1 MKLNIE
7 KSVTVITPTIASPKL
22 ADAIRS
28 VQEQTYS
35 NIKHLIIADGH
46 AEYADKMMDIVVN
59 TVTGVPKRK
68 IQTTS
73 VPENTGANGFYGHR
87 IYSGYPHLLNS
98 DYIFF
103 LDEDNWYEPDHV
115 KSLVEVLDQG
125 NHFAYSFRKI
135 FDADKNY
142 VCDDNCEALGKWPI
156 YFTHHNYT
164 GERDPRNGQD
174 ENYLVDTSSF
184 AFERN
189 FLQHTCHLWHS
200 GWGGDRRYLYC
211 VKDNAKWD
219 TNYKHTLCYRLDG
232 NPGSVDGKFFIEG
245 NKRQLE
251 HYNNNLPW
259 VNR

>member
-7 KSVTVITPTIASPKL
+7 KSVTVITPTIGSPKL
-22 ADAIRS
+22 ADAIDS
-28 VQEQTYS
+28 VQNQTYS

-46 AEYADKMMDIVVN
+46 AEYSEKMMDIVVS
-59 TVTGVPKRK
+59 TITGVPKRK

-87 IYSGYPHLLNS
+87 IYSGYPHLLNA

-103 LDEDNWYEPDHV
+103 LDEDNWYDPDHV

-125 NHFAYSFRKI
+125 NDFAHSFRKI
-135 FDADKNY
+135 YNPDKSY

-156 YFTHHNYT
+156 YFTHN
-164 GERDPRNGQD
+164 DPQ
-174 ENYLVDTSSF
+174 YLIDTSSF
-184 AFERN
+184 AFNRE
-189 FLQHTCHLWHS
+189 FIQKTCHLWHS
-200 GWGGDRRYLYC
+200 GWGGDRKYFYSIL
-211 VKDNAKWD
+211 AKYPNWD

-232 NPGSVDGKFFIEG
+232 NSGSVDTNFFIEG
-245 NKRQLE
+245 NKKQLE

-259 VNR
+259 IK